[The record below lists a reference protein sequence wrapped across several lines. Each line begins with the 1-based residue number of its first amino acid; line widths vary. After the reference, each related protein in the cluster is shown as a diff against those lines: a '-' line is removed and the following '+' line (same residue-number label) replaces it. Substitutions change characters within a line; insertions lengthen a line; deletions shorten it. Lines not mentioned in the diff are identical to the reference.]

1 MLFHVVVKVV
11 AKLDTDEQKE
21 KRIAQNVAEKRSK
34 FAFIIIYG
42 FLRVGKCLKICA
54 FNASYASLS
63 L

>member
-1 MLFHVVVKVV
+1 M

-34 FAFIIIYG
+34 FVFIIIYG
-42 FLRVGKCLKICA
+42 FLRFGKRLKIRT
-54 FNASYASLS
+54 FNASYANLS

>member
-1 MLFHVVVKVV
+1 VVKVV

-34 FAFIIIYG
+34 FVFIIIYG
-42 FLRVGKCLKICA
+42 FLRFGKRLKIRT
-54 FNASYASLS
+54 FNASYANLS